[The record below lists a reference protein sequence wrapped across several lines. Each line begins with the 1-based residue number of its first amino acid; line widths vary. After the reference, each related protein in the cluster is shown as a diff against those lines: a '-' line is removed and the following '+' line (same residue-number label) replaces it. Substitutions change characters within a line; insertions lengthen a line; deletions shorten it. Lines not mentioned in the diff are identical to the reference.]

1 MGGIGW
7 VGRNRLDQ
15 KEYVGLEVKGWIR
28 RNRLDWEGKVGLKGI
43 LEFLKVSLIIK
54 QVLFLVNTFCEGFS
68 SDQLFKIHLRR
79 LFWKI

>member
-1 MGGIGW
+1 VLGGIGW

-43 LEFLKVSLIIK
+43 LEFLK
-54 QVLFLVNTFCEGFS
+54 FL
-68 SDQLFKIHLRR
+68 
-79 LFWKI
+79 